1 MAISEEEDSDV
12 VVRPKRAGRPN
23 IKSETITTMGKPQI
37 SPAPNDF
44 ARSHTAN
51 WTPPVPVAPEADALR
66 SVKVRIPSFRY
77 AYNTN
82 L

>member
-1 MAISEEEDSDV
+1 MANEDEEDSDV

-23 IKSETITTMGKPQI
+23 VKSEEVTTMGQPQI

-44 ARSHTAN
+44 ARSQTAN
-51 WTPPVPVAPEADALR
+51 WTPPIPVAPEADALR
-66 SVKVRIPSFRY
+66 SLKVRISSFMC

-82 L
+82 R